1 MSNRSSKVA
10 FATNGSRLC
19 EAVDFEKTNIQFKTK
34 HKMKNKSSKLAQN
47 PPFCKA
53 DVRRSK
59 KWTDRKSNGFYKAK
73 FKGYEFTISGSID
86 SSYFYVVAIHLKKD
100 IRYNSLWK
108 NKSFQTFEKAEDFC
122 YDFNY
127 KNHKCLGKD
136 L

>member
-1 MSNRSSKVA
+1 MFFKV
-10 FATNGSRLC
+10 TYNGSRLC

-34 HKMKNKSSKLAQN
+34 DKMKNKSSKLAQN

-100 IRYNSLWK
+100 IRYNSLWE